1 MVIFLDDFPEQKW
14 FTSHVHT
21 VNEKPSSKDTMV
33 QTLIHIKFIYETI
46 IRTKNRTEEYFH
58 QHTRTNS
65 KGKVRV
71 SESFCRQFNKVL
83 YSVQQYGTYGIHGR
97 DADPDPGVLL
107 NSKNRISNKVGSG
120 LHIYIETPYKIE
132 LFI

>member
-21 VNEKPSSKDTMV
+21 VNEKPSSKKPMV

-58 QHTRTNS
+58 WHTRTHS
-65 KGKVRV
+65 KGKV
-71 SESFCRQFNKVL
+71 CCQFNKVL
-83 YSVQQYGTYGIHGR
+83 YSVRQYGVYWY
-97 DADPDPGVLL
+97 
-107 NSKNRISNKVGSG
+107 SW
-120 LHIYIETPYKIE
+120 
-132 LFI
+132 